1 MKTMKFY
8 TIFRHPDLF
17 HTTDRKPKL
26 GMSVIMEKCVRPD
39 KKGIF
44 VMKGLI
50 YKITCQTT
58 QQSYIGK
65 TRSTQRQRWYQHCSD
80 AKRGSDKHLHQAI
93 REYGGDAFQIT
104 TLQEWDD
111 ISNEALQAAETYFI
125 TEHNTFHNGYNM
137 QVNGNAPYPPV
148 LVETRAYVGEHLRS
162 KIKHLMSASLS
173 HNTQLAYQRT
183 LQNLDQYLNGQVLTD
198 GKLAAYITHLHDT
211 GKSPAT
217 IGQVVAAA
225 KWRLKKADETLHL
238 PVTDTTLSGIRRE
251 GRDRGRGQVDG
262 LTWQDVERICLLA
275 EMKNTLAGLRDA
287 AMIRLMSDCLLR
299 VSEVV
304 AVNIEDF
311 REKTLTLRSSKSD
324 QEGTGESLYVCDTT
338 RNVLDRY
345 RERADITDG
354 AMFRHIR
361 RGDNI
366 QPNRITAHSA
376 RRIIKKRAADV
387 GVKGFIS
394 GHSLRVGSA
403 VSLAQAGA
411 TVVDMQV
418 AGRWKSSEMPAHYA
432 KAELAERG
440 AIARFK
446 DRKSR

>member
-1 MKTMKFY
+1 
-8 TIFRHPDLF
+8 
-17 HTTDRKPKL
+17 
-26 GMSVIMEKCVRPD
+26 
-39 KKGIF
+39 
-44 VMKGLI
+44 MKGLI

-80 AKRGSDKHLHQAI
+80 ARRGSDKDLHQAI
-93 REYGGDAFQIT
+93 REYGDDAFQIT

-111 ISNEALQAAETYFI
+111 ISNEVLQAAETYFI

-137 QVNGNAPYPPV
+137 QVNGNPPSIPV
-148 LVETRAYVGEHLRS
+148 LVETRAQASEHLQSRS
-162 KIKHLMSASLS
+162 KRLMSASLS
-173 HNTQLAYQRT
+173 HNTQLAYQRI
-183 LQNLDQYLNGQVLTD
+183 LENLDQYLNGRGLTD
-198 GKLAAYITHLHDT
+198 SELAAYITYLHDN

-217 IGQVVAAA
+217 IGQIVAAA

-238 PVTDTTLSGIRRE
+238 SVTDTTFSGIRRE
-251 GRDRGRGQVDG
+251 GKDRGRGQVDG

-275 EMKNTLAGLRDA
+275 EMENTLAGLRDA

-304 AVNIEDF
+304 AINIEDF
-311 REKTLTLRSSKSD
+311 QEKTLILRSSKTD

-338 RNVLDRY
+338 RDVLDRY
-345 RERADITDG
+345 RERAEITDG
-354 AMFRHIR
+354 TLFRHIR
-361 RGDNI
+361 RGDNV
-366 QPNRITAHSA
+366 QPNRITGHSV
-376 RRIIKKRAADV
+376 RRIIKKRATDA

-403 VSLAQAGA
+403 ISLAQAGA
-411 TVVDMQV
+411 TIVDMQV
-418 AGRWKSSEMPAHYA
+418 AGRWKSSKMPAHYA

-446 DRKSR
+446 DGKLG